1 MLVKTHK
8 IKTEYTRLS
17 KNKKSHAY
25 TRYRTMVVLCCDC
38 CGTIFERAQ
47 GSMDPKR
54 ISNDYPHVCDQCNP
68 KKFAQKVGVT
78 NRNFWNIPADSDI
91 DITKL

>member
-8 IKTEYTRLS
+8 IKTEYNRLS

-38 CGTIFERAQ
+38 CDTTFERAK
-47 GSMDPKR
+47 GSMDPKKELATTILMSV
-54 ISNDYPHVCDQCNP
+54 ISVIQKNLH
-68 KKFAQKVGVT
+68 KKLV
-78 NRNFWNIPADSDI
+78 
-91 DITKL
+91 